1 MTQEFDRELRK
12 CIADVRR
19 EAKATQIDRAVE
31 NNFRDV
37 DRELRY

>member
-1 MTQEFDRELRK
+1 MTHDFDRELRK
-12 CIADVRR
+12 CIEDVGR
-19 EAKATQIDRAVE
+19 EVNLSQIDRTVE